1 VVRKSTGLPVTPQV
15 TPDSSSLVDLPDFF
29 GADVDP
35 TDLTFMFALRIHDDT
50 ACADA
55 IVFGMVFHFF
65 YFAKYF
71 CVRKVKHF
79 FVGCQKISSSQ
90 ITESEQN

>member
-15 TPDSSSLVDLPDFF
+15 TPDSSSSVDLPDFF
-29 GADVDP
+29 GSDVDP

-55 IVFGMVFHFF
+55 IVFGEVLFLNIFPNLTKD
-65 YFAKYF
+65 YRR
-71 CVRKVKHF
+71 VT
-79 FVGCQKISSSQ
+79 ISFRD
-90 ITESEQN
+90 